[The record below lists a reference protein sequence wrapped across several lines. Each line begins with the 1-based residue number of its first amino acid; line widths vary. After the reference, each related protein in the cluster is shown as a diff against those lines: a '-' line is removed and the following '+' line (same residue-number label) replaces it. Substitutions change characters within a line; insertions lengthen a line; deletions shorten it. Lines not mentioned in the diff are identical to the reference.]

1 MAPDTKFKPMFG
13 SEAVW
18 SIPPPVSEMDW
29 VGGGQ
34 LRKQTNHFFTP
45 YLHQVQYEGEPLE

>member
-18 SIPPPVSEMDW
+18 SIPPPMSEMDW
-29 VGGGQ
+29 VGGQ
-34 LRKQTNHFFTP
+34 LREQNNHFFTP
-45 YLHQVQYEGEPLE
+45 YLHQVQYEGVPQE